1 MTKLI
6 MDVPVLMGRG
16 YMKSWYVYMIRC
28 RDDTLYTGATTDVER
43 RFAEHQ
49 QAGPKAARYLKGRGP
64 LQLILTV
71 HAGDHKTALKLE
83 HRIKGLPKAR
93 KEALI
98 QHPES
103 MREIFG
109 VPEKIRHEQS

>member
-1 MTKLI
+1 
-6 MDVPVLMGRG
+6 MDVPVLMGQG

-83 HRIKGLPKAR
+83 RRIKGLSKAR

-103 MREIFG
+103 MREVFG
-109 VPEKIRHEQS
+109 VLEKIRHEQS